1 MQRRDLLALGALAM
15 LPGAARAQTPEVPP
29 EVFELAEPAGAPGP
43 MRVFLHRPANWRRE
57 GRAIIVLHGLQRD
70 ADRYLAQ
77 WVPQAEAANLLL
89 IAPEFARA
97 KFPTVASYNWGNVV
111 SEDGVPNPPEAWTFG
126 VIDRVWD
133 AVRAHTGT
141 TREGFALF
149 GHSAGA
155 QFVHRYLLLAETSR
169 AEAIITA
176 NAGSYTMPV
185 RDVAF
190 PFGLAGLDVP
200 DARLAAA
207 FARPVTVL
215 LGADDVDPN
224 HRSIPRQP
232 GAIAQGP
239 HRMARGMRFYAEARA
254 AAARLGVPF
263 RWRLETVPGVGHDNG
278 GMARRAAAIAISA
291 AG

>member
-1 MQRRDLLALGALAM
+1 MLHRRGLMALGAIAA
-15 LPGAARAQTPEVPP
+15 LPRQAAAQPAAAQS
-29 EVFELAEPAGAPGP
+29 VFEMEEPRALGPGP
-43 MRVFLHRPANWRRE
+43 MRVFLHRPPGWQTD
-57 GRAIIVLHGLQRD
+57 GRVLLVLHGLQRD

-77 WVPQAEAANLLL
+77 WAPQADAAKLLVV
-89 IAPEFARA
+89 APEFSRA
-97 KFPTVASYNWGNVV
+97 LFPTVASYNWGNVV
-111 SEDGVPNPPEAWTFG
+111 TQALVPNPPEAWTFG
-126 VIDRVWD
+126 AIDRIWQ
-133 AVRAHTGT
+133 AVRARTGA
-141 TREGFALF
+141 TRPGYALF

-155 QFVHRYLLLAETSR
+155 QFVHRYLLLAEASQ

-190 PFGLAGLDVP
+190 PFGLGGTSVP
-200 DARLAAA
+200 DERLAAA

-232 GAIAQGP
+232 GAMAQGP
-239 HRMARGMRFYAEARA
+239 HRLARGMRFYAEARA
-254 AAARLGVPF
+254 VAWRLGVPF
-263 RWRLETVPGVGHDNG
+263 HWRLETVPGVGHDNG
-278 GMARRAAAIAISA
+278 GMARRAAAIA